1 MDFALTDEQ
10 RAFRDSVAA
19 FARDRLAPDYAAA
32 DRRGAFREGL
42 VAEMADMGLVGL
54 RIPTEHGGQGADTLT
69 TGIALEQISR
79 ADINAAYLTFLPSL
93 VAEVLV
99 SAADPAQRERWLGAI
114 ASGEQLPCFCLTEP
128 EHGSDA
134 ASLSLR
140 AERNP
145 GSAAAAAAGAGG
157 GSTAGVRGGVGG
169 GSTAGVGGGAGWRLT
184 GEKTSISL
192 GASADT
198 ALVFARTDHRLQGT
212 GARGISAF
220 YVELDDRY
228 VRRAPFSD
236 LGERAIGRASL
247 AFDGHPVPAD
257 ALVGGEGEGFVRCMH
272 GFDCSRAWI
281 ALMCIGCA
289 QQSLEEAIAY
299 ARERQAFGRP
309 ISTRQSVAFPLVE
322 LSAQLQ
328 GARLLAYE
336 ALWRRD
342 RGEGHALQA
351 NMVKWWAPRLATQ
364 VCHQALLTFGHAA
377 YSDEL
382 PQAQRLR
389 DAIGLEIG
397 DGTAQIASLVAAR
410 HLFGRE
416 FAP

>member
-10 RAFRDSVAA
+10 RAFRDSVSA

-32 DRRGAFREGL
+32 DRRGAFRDGL
-42 VAEMADMGLVGL
+42 VSEMAHMGLIGL

-69 TGIALEQISR
+69 TGLAAEEVAR
-79 ADINAAYLTFLPSL
+79 ADINAAYLILLPSL
-93 VAEVLV
+93 VSEVLIA
-99 SAADPAQRERWLGAI
+99 AADPAQRARWLPAI

-134 ASLSLR
+134 AHLTLR
-140 AERNP
+140 AERVS
-145 GSAAAAAAGAGG
+145 GGAG
-157 GSTAGVRGGVGG
+157 
-169 GSTAGVGGGAGWRLT
+169 GWRLT

-192 GASADT
+192 GATADT
-198 ALVFARTDHRLQGT
+198 ALVFARTGSEED

-247 AFDGHPVPAD
+247 AFDGHPVPAE
-257 ALVGGEGEGFVRCMH
+257 ALVGGEGEGFVRCMR

-281 ALMCIGCA
+281 ALMCIACA

-299 ARERQAFGRP
+299 ARERQAFGEP
-309 ISTRQSVAFPLVE
+309 ISRRQGVAFPLVE

-328 GARLLAYE
+328 GARLLSYE

-342 RGEGHALQA
+342 RGQPHALQA
-351 NMVKWWAPRLATQ
+351 NMVKWWAPRLAAQ
-364 VCHQALLTFGHAA
+364 VCHQALLTFGHSA

-382 PQAQRLR
+382 PLAQRLR
-389 DAIGLEIG
+389 DVIGLEIG

-410 HLFGRE
+410 QLFGRG

>member
-1 MDFALTDEQ
+1 MEFAFTDEQ

-32 DRRGAFREGL
+32 DRRGAFRKGL
-42 VAEMADMGLVGL
+42 VAEMAEVGLVGL
-54 RIPTEHGGQGADTLT
+54 RIPVEHGGQGADTLT

-93 VAEVLV
+93 VAEVLT

-114 ASGEQLPCFCLTEP
+114 ASGGQLPCFCLTEP

-140 AERNP
+140 AEREE
-145 GSAAAAAAGAGG
+145 
-157 GSTAGVRGGVGG
+157 T
-169 GSTAGVGGGAGWRLT
+169 GWRLT

-198 ALVFARTDHRLQGT
+198 ALVFARTDPRQQGA

-220 YVELDDRY
+220 YVELDDRH
-228 VRRAPFSD
+228 VQRAPFSD

-257 ALVGGEGEGFVRCMH
+257 AMVGGEGEGFVRCMH

-389 DAIGLEIG
+389 DVIGLEIG